1 MRILI
6 LMLMLITMSF
16 SISQTTFAKDFAK
29 TYIIFSEDE
38 KSSDDEE
45 PDCE

>member
-1 MRILI
+1 MRLLI
-6 LMLMLITMSF
+6 LMLMLTIMSL
-16 SISQTTFAKDFAK
+16 SISQTTFANDFAK
-29 TYIIFSEDE
+29 KEIIFSEDE